1 MPDWT
6 EARRKAFVISVLR
19 SGMRRFPNKYKA
31 LSSACVGVRLNKSSG
46 RQAKHYKCAKCRKLY
61 PSSNVQVDHIIPVV
75 GPEGFTSFDTYIDR
89 LFCSEDNLQ
98 VLCRECHKEKT
109 SCERTARMYKV
120 SKSKTNTR
128 NVSRRKAA
136 RGTE

>member
-31 LSSACVGVRLNKSSG
+31 LASACVGVRLNKSSG

-98 VLCRECHKEKT
+98 VLCKPCHLKK
-109 SCERTARMYKV
+109 SAAERKG
-120 SKSKTNTR
+120 
-128 NVSRRKAA
+128 RKK
-136 RGTE
+136 